1 MIIRQN
7 YLDRLIEY
15 KDKKPIKVITG
26 VRRCG
31 KSVLLQQYHDHL
43 IRSGVDPDHI
53 ISINF
58 ESLKYEKLKDYRPF
72 YEYILSAVQKN
83 GRSYIL
89 LDEIQ
94 EVTQWEKAITSF
106 QVDLNCD
113 LYITGSNAH
122 VLSSELA
129 TYLAGRY
136 VDIHLFPFS
145 FKEYLSM
152 VGGDVQQQ
160 FRQYLNSGGFPGL
173 VELAGNEVQ
182 IRDYLRGLYHT
193 IVVKDIIARNNIQ
206 DVELLQS
213 ILYYM
218 IDNVSNLASA
228 NKIADYLTSN
238 NRKTYPAQVSEY
250 LNAFENA
257 FVLYRADRYNMKGKK
272 ILRSPYKYYL
282 VDNGFRN
289 IALGFRD
296 MDLGHVLEN
305 IIYLELLRRGFDV
318 RTGTED
324 HHEIDFVA
332 ARGQEKQ
339 YFQVALSVVDETVL
353 RRELSALLAIQD
365 NYPKTILTMD
375 YHIDETNQ
383 GIRLVNILDFL
394 LA

>member
-1 MIIRQN
+1 
-7 YLDRLIEY
+7 
-15 KDKKPIKVITG
+15 
-26 VRRCG
+26 
-31 KSVLLQQYHDHL
+31 
-43 IRSGVDPDHI
+43 
-53 ISINF
+53 
-58 ESLKYEKLKDYRPF
+58 
-72 YEYILSAVQKN
+72 
-83 GRSYIL
+83 
-89 LDEIQ
+89 
-94 EVTQWEKAITSF
+94 
-106 QVDLNCD
+106 
-113 LYITGSNAH
+113 
-122 VLSSELA
+122 
-129 TYLAGRY
+129 
-136 VDIHLFPFS
+136 
-145 FKEYLSM
+145 
-152 VGGDVQQQ
+152 
-160 FRQYLNSGGFPGL
+160 
-173 VELAGNEVQ
+173 
-182 IRDYLRGLYHT
+182 
-193 IVVKDIIARNNIQ
+193 
-206 DVELLQS
+206 LQS